1 EGGDKADKVKLWSDD
16 CWDET
21 KTLLGEFDEGK
32 KLFKLM
38 VKRGC
43 ESDKV
48 FGIMQLLVN
57 GIAKD
62 SKVEEAKE
70 LIAQVKEFTRNVD
83 LWNEVEAA
91 LPH

>member
-1 EGGDKADKVKLWSDD
+1 MSLIVDGDFEV
-16 CWDET
+16 
-21 KTLLGEFDEGK
+21 
-32 KLFKLM
+32 FK
-38 VKRGC
+38 
-43 ESDKV
+43 EV

-70 LIAQVKEFTRNVD
+70 LIAQVKEEYTRNVD